1 MVVVSFW
8 NYLEHFV
15 QKDSN
20 LLLSGVTDFSESY
33 DERELLWKR
42 NLGDN
47 CEIVSV
53 VS

>member
-15 QKDSN
+15 QKDSS

-33 DERELLWKR
+33 NERELLWK
-42 NLGDN
+42 
-47 CEIVSV
+47 IVNFEELERQL
-53 VS
+53 